1 MESSTKTATQQQQVM
16 DQIQITAKKREQGFG
31 TKAIHAGQVAD
42 PSSGAVIIPIS
53 LSTTFQ
59 QQSPGVHRGYEYAR
73 TGNPTRDALEHNLA
87 ALEKA
92 EWGVVFASGLSTT
105 NGIMTLLQMGD
116 HVVAMD
122 DLYGGTRRLFT
133 RVNQLQGLSFS
144 FVDFNDESALESAI
158 TPATKLLWLE
168 TPTNPLLK
176 IADIRKVAAIAQR
189 KQLLFVVDN
198 TFMSPYFQNPLEL
211 GADMVMHS
219 CTKYING
226 HSDVVMGVVC
236 GRDQELYRRLK
247 FIQNAVG
254 AVPSPFDSFLVLR
267 GTKTLHVRMR
277 EHEKSATKIAHWL
290 VAHPKVERV
299 LYPGLT
305 SHPQHEIAKA
315 QMHGYGGMIT
325 FFLKGGIVQAR
336 QFLENVHLFALAESL
351 GGVESLVDH
360 PVIMTHASVPV
371 EERAKLG
378 ISDNLVRLSVGLE
391 DVEDLLGDL
400 AHALNQVNA

>member
-1 MESSTKTATQQQQVM
+1 MGYTTHCL
-16 DQIQITAKKREQGFG
+16 
-31 TKAIHAGQVAD
+31 IHCG
-42 PSSGAVIIPIS
+42 PI
-53 LSTTFQ
+53 LTL
-59 QQSPGVHRGYEYAR
+59 R
-73 TGNPTRDALEHNLA
+73 T
-87 ALEKA
+87 
-92 EWGVVFASGLSTT
+92 GVVFASGLSTT
-105 NGIMTLLQMGD
+105 NGIMTLLQGGD

-144 FVDFNDESALESAI
+144 FVDFNDEVALEAAI

-176 IADIRKVAAIAQR
+176 IVDIRKVAAIARR

-198 TFMSPYFQNPLEL
+198 TFMSPYFQNPLDL

-254 AVPSPFDSFLVLR
+254 AIPSPFDSFLVLR

-290 VAHPKVERV
+290 TAHPKVERV
-299 LYPGLT
+299 LYPGLE
-305 SHPQHEIAKA
+305 SHPQHAIAKA
-315 QMHGYGGMIT
+315 QMKGYGGMIT
-325 FFLKGGIVQAR
+325 FFLKGGIMQAR

-400 AHALNQVNA
+400 AHALNQIN